1 MSSNWSRSIGRAFA
15 LRLGLWYAVLFIA
28 SAIALS
34 GATYVLLARA
44 LASQDHDALASMLSR
59 YAR

>member
-1 MSSNWSRSIGRAFA
+1 MDARSRSAWGS
-15 LRLGLWYAVLFIA
+15 WYAGLFMA

-44 LASQDHDALASMLSR
+44 LAAQDHDVLASMLSR
-59 YAR
+59 YASSTSARV